1 MKNFYRHGDL
11 SFHSIA
17 KPQNLKEEKFNG
29 EFILALGEATG
40 HAHRLKADPKEV
52 KLFRDF
58 DGSLILQI
66 DGKAILDHEEHK
78 TIELAPGWY
87 KMNNEREF
95 NYWEMETQKVQD

>member
-1 MKNFYRHGDL
+1 MNYYRQGDL
-11 SFHSIA
+11 SFHPIK
-17 KPQNLKEEKFNG
+17 KPTKELNKVN
-29 EFILALGEATG
+29 FIGSFVLQTGEATG

-52 KLFRDF
+52 RLFRDF

-87 KMNNEREF
+87 KMKNEREYSYF
-95 NYWEMETQKVQD
+95 ENSVHKVVD